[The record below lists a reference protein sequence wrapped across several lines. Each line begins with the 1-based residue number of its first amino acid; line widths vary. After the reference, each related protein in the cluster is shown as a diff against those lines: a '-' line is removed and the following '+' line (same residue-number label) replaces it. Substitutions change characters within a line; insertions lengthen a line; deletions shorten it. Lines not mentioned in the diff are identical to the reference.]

1 MGVAS
6 CHEPSFN
13 MPILTDYEAL
23 QLGHEKQQ
31 LLGCS
36 NHALRGL
43 RDVPPWNR
51 LRGTCHPGM
60 DSGGVTFIVTQ

>member
-31 LLGCS
+31 LLGCP

-43 RDVPPWNR
+43 SDVP
-51 LRGTCHPGM
+51 HKY
-60 DSGGVTFIVTQ
+60 DSVTYG

>member
-23 QLGHEKQQ
+23 QLGHEKQL
-31 LLGCS
+31 LLGCPD
-36 NHALRGL
+36 HALRRF
-43 RDVPPWNR
+43 RDVP
-51 LRGTCHPGM
+51 HKY
-60 DSGGVTFIVTQ
+60 DSVTYG